1 MEGIIAK
8 FDHKQKEKITWTEFL
23 MFLQNEGLKRQ
34 QVNDAQLYGLG
45 VKRLVEKDKFKL
57 VRGNEQNLKATE
69 YYIDQLVYMKFEK
82 VQLVLAVFENN
93 QVLVYDSRDF
103 KLVQDIQF
111 PFRMTTAKPKIKV
124 RPQTTLRPK
133 NQHETL
139 DKELLQN

>member
-1 MEGIIAK
+1 M
-8 FDHKQKEKITWTEFL
+8 
-23 MFLQNEGLKRQ
+23 
-34 QVNDAQLYGLG
+34 
-45 VKRLVEKDKFKL
+45 KRLVEKEKFKL